1 MEGRSRIIGLSR
13 LKHGNASPVFLKA
26 KLDLIGSYALQGMWS
41 QVLEHLNACDDL
53 INEVEAVYTNKSSSS
68 SSYDFK
74 RRRAILNARRIRTVY
89 NVLRE
94 HVATHYGFV
103 IQDIF
108 IPDLLN
114 NLSEIPIDS
123 DILSFEIESSLPLK
137 SSLRNNTN
145 TTNLSQAIS
154 QHHPKNMDIQSLIDS
169 IKNFIQSQLSS
180 YSEEKMISTQH
191 SKNIKARTRPRT
203 AGTTSGRPGSLAPA
217 IWDDFDE
224 KNKLNR
230 SPPVME
236 RKSISWGQLID
247 FLRNQSEI
255 MKRYCIFQLYL
266 H

>member
-13 LKHGNASPVFLKA
+13 LKHGNGSLVYLKA

-53 INEVEAVYTNKSSSS
+53 IKELEPVYTIKSSTSS

-123 DILSFEIESSLPLK
+123 DILSYENESSLPLK
-137 SSLRNNTN
+137 SSLRNHTN

-154 QHHPKNMDIQSLIDS
+154 QHHPKNIDIQSLIDS

-180 YSEEKMISTQH
+180 YSDEKMISTH
-191 SKNIKARTRPRT
+191 HTKNIKARTRPRT
-203 AGTTSGRPGSLAPA
+203 AGTTSGRPGSSAPA
-217 IWDDFDE
+217 VWDDFDE
-224 KNKLNR
+224 KNKSNR
-230 SPPVME
+230 HSRLTE

-255 MKRYCIFQLYL
+255 MKR
-266 H
+266 